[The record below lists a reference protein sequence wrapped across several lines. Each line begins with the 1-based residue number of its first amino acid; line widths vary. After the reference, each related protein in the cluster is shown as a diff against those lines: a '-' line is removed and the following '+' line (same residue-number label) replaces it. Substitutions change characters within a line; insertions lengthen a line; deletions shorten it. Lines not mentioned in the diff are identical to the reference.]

1 MAMLAEQGLDQA
13 ASVRLC
19 NAKPMLLPD
28 GSWKRFEAIDTKGGL
43 RGLARG
49 ATHAVLQKDGGE
61 LVGLALLCKAGASR
75 YAASLRNSAF
85 YDAKGNRLTFD
96 AALQAIRG
104 GGQEVVHELILLC
117 GSARGRALL
126 RAVVGV
132 LPTPA
137 LLFVNAA
144 YDPDA
149 RRHLW
154 QIVYR
159 DRLGFQ
165 RVDGLRVSVEDAEEI
180 PMTTSLESLKAR
192 L

>member
-1 MAMLAEQGLDQA
+1 M
-13 ASVRLC
+13 
-19 NAKPMLLPD
+19 
-28 GSWKRFEAIDTKGGL
+28 
-43 RGLARG
+43 
-49 ATHAVLQKDGGE
+49 
-61 LVGLALLCKAGASR
+61 
-75 YAASLRNSAF
+75 
-85 YDAKGNRLTFD
+85 
-96 AALQAIRG
+96 
-104 GGQEVVHELILLC
+104 
-117 GSARGRALL
+117 
-126 RAVVGV
+126 